1 MLGPALLKNNK
12 ISMSVELIE
21 ETDGDLIKKTY
32 MKGRETE
39 LSVNYYETLSDAL
52 NENPIIWKIR
62 H

>member
-1 MLGPALLKNNK
+1 M
-12 ISMSVELIE
+12 IE
-21 ETDGDLIKKTY
+21 ETGGDLIKKIY

-39 LSVNYYETLSDAL
+39 LSVNYYETLSDAW